1 MALVAAA
8 GGWLFW
14 VWRPDAAPSNRW
26 PAGPPS
32 LSGLSESPAGGGAAE
47 PAQAVETERLAAL
60 WQPVALADVAPG
72 DIPAYKEVVAGRVL
86 VRFADP
92 LGGWAVGDRFAVAIP
107 QLNARY
113 APTVDRIA
121 RGPGTIRTYAGT
133 LHTDDRRDYGYVL
146 TVSDRN
152 TFAHLSTPFGLY
164 EVVGDDRFGWLMPTA
179 NMDQHRDLSVPD
191 YRPPR
196 PATVGGT
203 SGPGFV
209 RESTSRP

>member
-1 MALVAAA
+1 M
-8 GGWLFW
+8 
-14 VWRPDAAPSNRW
+14 
-26 PAGPPS
+26 
-32 LSGLSESPAGGGAAE
+32 
-47 PAQAVETERLAAL
+47 ETERLAAL

-121 RGPGTIRTYAGT
+121 RGPGDIRTYAGT

-191 YRPPR
+191 YRPR